1 MQWKYTPA
9 RGTRKS
15 QVTHASKCPKCD
27 MDLQG
32 MKKSAKVYSCF
43 MHPEVTSAHSGK
55 CSKCGMDL
63 AKSKKEKMKMV

>member
-1 MQWKYTPA
+1 
-9 RGTRKS
+9 
-15 QVTHASKCPKCD
+15 

-43 MHPEVTSAHSGK
+43 MHPEVTSAQPGK